1 MKKIIYILL
10 LIAAMG
16 LMHYF
21 STQDGQTSTNQ
32 SNAVIE
38 VLDSV
43 RDKVTL
49 KNEKLIKINENIKGR
64 LKRYTKSIVV
74 RKAAHFSMYVVIG
87 SITMIVVYSF
97 SKKVIL
103 SASLS
108 FVFSVLYAVFDER
121 SQIAIDGRSG
131 NLVDV
136 FIDGGG
142 AFIAITILSILFF
155 MGKILKKFIV
165 KNKID

>member
-16 LMHYF
+16 TMHYF

-38 VLDSV
+38 VLDKV

-49 KNEKLIKINENIKGR
+49 KDERLVKINEIIMGK
-64 LKRYTKSIVV
+64 LKKYKKSTIV
-74 RKAAHFSMYVVIG
+74 RKAAHFSMYALIG
-87 SITMIVVYSF
+87 GITMIVIYSF

-103 SASLS
+103 SASLA
-108 FVFSVLYAVFDER
+108 FIFSVLYAAFDEK

-155 MGKILKKFIV
+155 LGKILKKFIV

>member
-16 LMHYF
+16 TMHYF

-38 VLDSV
+38 VLDKV

-49 KNEKLIKINENIKGR
+49 KDERLVKINEIIMGK
-64 LKRYTKSIVV
+64 LKKYKKSTIV
-74 RKAAHFSMYVVIG
+74 RKSAHFSMYALIG
-87 SITMIVVYSF
+87 GIAMIVIYSF

-103 SASLS
+103 SASLA
-108 FVFSVLYAVFDER
+108 FIFSVLYAAFDEK
-121 SQIAIDGRSG
+121 SQIAIDGRNG
-131 NLVDV
+131 NLMDV
-136 FIDGGG
+136 FIDSSG
-142 AFIAITILSILFF
+142 ALVAITILLTSFF
-155 MGKILKKFIV
+155 MVKTLKKIIS
-165 KNKID
+165 KK

>member
-16 LMHYF
+16 TMHYF

-87 SITMIVVYSF
+87 SITMIIVYSF

-142 AFIAITILSILFF
+142 AFIAITILSILIFL
-155 MGKILKKFIV
+155 GKILKKFIV

>member
-16 LMHYF
+16 TMHYF

-38 VLDSV
+38 VLDKV

-49 KNEKLIKINENIKGR
+49 KDERLVKINEIIMGK
-64 LKRYTKSIVV
+64 LKKYKKSTIV
-74 RKAAHFSMYVVIG
+74 RKAAHFSMYALIG
-87 SITMIVVYSF
+87 GIAMIVIYSF

-103 SASLS
+103 SASLA
-108 FVFSVLYAVFDER
+108 FIFSVLYAAFDEK
-121 SQIAIDGRSG
+121 SQIAIDGRNG
-131 NLVDV
+131 NLMDV
-136 FIDGGG
+136 FIDSSG
-142 AFIAITILSILFF
+142 ALVAITILSILFF
-155 MGKILKKFIV
+155 IGKTFKKRIM
-165 KNKID
+165 KRSD

>member
-16 LMHYF
+16 TMHYF

-38 VLDSV
+38 VLDKV

-49 KNEKLIKINENIKGR
+49 KDERLVKINEIIMGK
-64 LKRYTKSIVV
+64 LKKYKKSTIV
-74 RKAAHFSMYVVIG
+74 RKAAHFSMYALIG
-87 SITMIVVYSF
+87 GIAMIVIYSF

-103 SASLS
+103 SASLA
-108 FVFSVLYAVFDER
+108 FIFSVLYAAFDEK
-121 SQIAIDGRSG
+121 SQIAIDGRNG
-131 NLVDV
+131 NLMDV
-136 FIDGGG
+136 FIDSSG
-142 AFIAITILSILFF
+142 ALVAITILLTSFF
-155 MGKILKKFIV
+155 MVKTLKKIIS
-165 KNKID
+165 KK

>member
-16 LMHYF
+16 TMHYF

-87 SITMIVVYSF
+87 SITMIV
-97 SKKVIL
+97 
-103 SASLS
+103 
-108 FVFSVLYAVFDER
+108 LYPLYFQFYMQYLTKDHK
-121 SQIAIDGRSG
+121 
-131 NLVDV
+131 L
-136 FIDGGG
+136 
-142 AFIAITILSILFF
+142 L
-155 MGKILKKFIV
+155 
-165 KNKID
+165 

>member
-10 LIAAMG
+10 LIASMG

-21 STQDGQTSTNQ
+21 STQDGQASRNQ

-38 VLDSV
+38 VLDKV

-108 FVFSVLYAVFDER
+108 FVFSVLYAAFDEK
-121 SQIAIDGRSG
+121 SQIAIDGRNG
-131 NLVDV
+131 NLMDV
-136 FIDGGG
+136 FIDSSG
-142 AFIAITILSILFF
+142 ALVAITILSILFF
-155 MGKILKKFIV
+155 IGKTFKKRIM
-165 KNKID
+165 KRSD